1 MACKGDIQKGISV
14 IKLSKSLNVKKKQK
28 QKPKSFPLTKRM
40 APGDVRFLERSQLLS
55 IIVMYK
61 RNNVS
66 FSSVS
71 SEVHSAENYLY
82 VIFKRTVES
91 QCCRKN
97 FC

>member
-1 MACKGDIQKGISV
+1 VACKGDIQKGISV

-71 SEVHSAENYLY
+71 SEVHSAENWLY
-82 VIFKRTVES
+82 VIFKMES